1 VVEPPV
7 TQPPA
12 EEDDDGGTG
21 WLPWVLAFAV
31 LAVGGMALL
40 ARRLKPTAVP
50 TPPWPDRAGRLV
62 EDADLQ
68 SVQIAALTPEGLRV
82 AAPVHAAR
90 LAEQTVAL
98 EELLASAPDPESEQ
112 ALGQLQGPLSQ
123 LYAAIDA
130 VALMP
135 AGPTPEA
142 SEWVRSSAAGLH
154 SVVTT
159 TRLRLRIAP
168 PTPDPGP

>member
-1 VVEPPV
+1 
-7 TQPPA
+7 
-12 EEDDDGGTG
+12 
-21 WLPWVLAFAV
+21 
-31 LAVGGMALL
+31 
-40 ARRLKPTAVP
+40 
-50 TPPWPDRAGRLV
+50 
-62 EDADLQ
+62 
-68 SVQIAALTPEGLRV
+68 
-82 AAPVHAAR
+82 VHAAR

-98 EELLASAPDPESEQ
+98 DELLASAPDPESEQ

-123 LYAAIDA
+123 LYAAVDA

-142 SEWVRSSAAGLH
+142 AEWVRSSAAGLH

-168 PTPDPGP
+168 PTPDPGPS